1 MKRIICFVTYLILF
15 LCFSG
20 CVNKTVNV
28 SFCYDGK
35 MKSIEVD
42 YKTII
47 TNNSISWIDC
57 DNIEGLY
64 LDSTYSIKYN
74 NEKIKEDI
82 TIFIKIKEVKVT
94 LKYDN
99 KEEVVN
105 IKKSSILS
113 YDLITLLNSENIEG
127 LYLDSHYTV
136 KYNNEEIYD
145 DTIIYILSYDK
156 IEELMINQYVKKE
169 ELENT
174 SLVEYYKIGEFS
186 GYNIGVWKKLTVES
200 PSFYQEIY
208 GEITVTLGFNCEL
221 LAWKDGEFHSLK
233 KLYESKIITDEM
245 ILQIE
250 SFFNKNIEATLS
262 PVKTSGLSINENKI
276 ISTYEEFY
284 EIFYSD
290 EERKNFY
297 IERGLVYDEEFFKT
311 KSLVFAYFTH
321 NVSGNFVGL
330 VNASVENNNLYINI
344 LLSSGFMHSGFRG
357 HLVVEVNTKDIFNVN
372 NIILNKKIV
381 DDEIRNI
388 TFIIDGKEE
397 VTQIKMLQI
406 VTKELIH
413 TIDYNTVEGLYLDPN
428 YTVKYNNYNIY
439 EDTVIY
445 VRIK

>member
-1 MKRIICFVTYLILF
+1 
-15 LCFSG
+15 
-20 CVNKTVNV
+20 VNV

-94 LKYDN
+94 FKYDN

-105 IKKSSILS
+105 IKRSSILS
-113 YDLITLLNSENIEG
+113 YDLITLLNSENIED
-127 LYLDSHYTV
+127 LYLDNDYTV
-136 KYNNEEIYD
+136 KYNNEEILD
-145 DTIIYILSYDK
+145 NTTIYILSTEK
-156 IEELMINQYVKKE
+156 LEEVMINQYAKKE
-169 ELENT
+169 KLENT
-174 SLVEYYKIGEFS
+174 SLVDYYQIGEFA
-186 GYNIGVWKKLTVES
+186 GYNIGVWKKLTAGF
-200 PSFYQEIY
+200 PSYYQVNF
-208 GEITVTLGFNCEL
+208 GNITILLGNNSEL
-221 LAWKDGEFHSLK
+221 LAWKDGQFYNLK
-233 KLYESKIITDEM
+233 DLYESKIITDEM

-250 SFFNKNIEATLS
+250 SFFNKDIEATLS
-262 PVKTSGLSINENKI
+262 PVKTSGLSNNESKI

-290 EERKNFY
+290 EEKKNSN

-311 KSLVFAYFTH
+311 KSLVFVYFTH
-321 NVSGNFVGL
+321 NVSGNFVDL
-330 VNASVENNNLYINI
+330 VNAFVENNNLYINM
-344 LLSSGFMHSGFRG
+344 LLSSGFMHSCFRG
-357 HLVVEVNTKDIFNVN
+357 HLVVEVNTKDIININ
-372 NIILNKKIV
+372 NIVLNKTVV
-381 DDEIRNI
+381 DDVICNI

-406 VTKELIH
+406 VTKEMIH
-413 TIDYNTVEGLYLDPN
+413 IIDYNNVEGLYLDKN
-428 YTVKYNNYNIY
+428 FTVKYDNYNIKD
-439 EDTVIY
+439 DTIIY
-445 VRIK
+445 VKLK

>member
-1 MKRIICFVTYLILF
+1 
-15 LCFSG
+15 
-20 CVNKTVNV
+20 
-28 SFCYDGK
+28 
-35 MKSIEVD
+35 
-42 YKTII
+42 
-47 TNNSISWIDC
+47 
-57 DNIEGLY
+57 
-64 LDSTYSIKYN
+64 
-74 NEKIKEDI
+74 
-82 TIFIKIKEVKVT
+82 
-94 LKYDN
+94 
-99 KEEVVN
+99 
-105 IKKSSILS
+105 
-113 YDLITLLNSENIEG
+113 
-127 LYLDSHYTV
+127 
-136 KYNNEEIYD
+136 
-145 DTIIYILSYDK
+145 
-156 IEELMINQYVKKE
+156 MINQYVKKE

-233 KLYESKIITDEM
+233 KLYEYKIITDKM

-330 VNASVENNNLYINI
+330 VNASVENNNLYINM

-428 YTVKYNNYNIY
+428 YTVKYNNYNMFKLS
-439 EDTVIY
+439 E
-445 VRIK
+445 IKEGSDFGELLD